1 VNAGL
6 VPLAIATV
14 GTSYVA
20 LVLRSWRRRDN
31 GCSACRADRRRA
43 GRVATT
49 AGVYPWKNCAGAVRL
64 GSWSSLLADLTGP
77 GYHVGRRRSLSAC
90 PTPDEDPRMRRLVL
104 VAMGI
109 LGAILDGA
117 VGCGSPPPAQ
127 QPAATRTVAR
137 STAPSSVKHPEM
149 LATMERYL
157 MSPFSSDDELDKI
170 RDFVLQSPDVTI
182 AIDELAVP
190 FLDEDL
196 DEGVKNL
203 LMIGYVAGNAASQLR
218 SGVRGDDLIAGVEG
232 ELQIYLVL
240 KAFST
245 TQLKDAKVISPRLDA
260 LLALQGQGKLRTHL
274 ERAMVGRK
282 APTLA
287 DAGHGAAAPV
297 QPVPARR
304 RADAVATVS
313 AAKDPEADLV
323 KLIEDGVTLM
333 KSGRAEEAITG
344 NFGLVIARLEKQYAG
359 EKRHIYCGHE
369 QAEVVLYLTEAA
381 SKGEDA
387 IALTPRAAPCGA
399 LARAQAARTSS
410 PMRRDRRCRGWRVAH
425 PEPRGD
431 RRSRA
436 GDRRT
441 PPPAREA
448 ACATSPLARLLPRS
462 RRPAVYPRRP
472 CGWTHHAVRARPRGS
487 SPPETAGE
495 RSGRSDTAR
504 SSRRSNPHKVLVR
517 QLSRTCTTPD

>member
-1 VNAGL
+1 
-6 VPLAIATV
+6 
-14 GTSYVA
+14 
-20 LVLRSWRRRDN
+20 
-31 GCSACRADRRRA
+31 
-43 GRVATT
+43 
-49 AGVYPWKNCAGAVRL
+49 
-64 GSWSSLLADLTGP
+64 
-77 GYHVGRRRSLSAC
+77 
-90 PTPDEDPRMRRLVL
+90 VL

-218 SGVRGDDLIAGVEG
+218 SGVRGDDLIASVEG

-381 SKGEDA
+381 SKGEEA
-387 IALTPRAAPCGA
+387 IALAPMWADAWFFKSYA
-399 LARAQAARTSS
+399 LSELHRT
-410 PMRRDRRCRGWRVAH
+410 A
-425 PEPRGD
+425 
-431 RRSRA
+431 
-436 GDRRT
+436 
-441 PPPAREA
+441 EA
-448 ACATSPLARLLPRS
+448 AAALDRAIALSPSHAHYLSERGYLYHQAKDWQHSLETYKAAEE
-462 RRPAVYPRRP
+462 AVKLIADKQGQIVER
-472 CGWTHHAVRARPRGS
+472 TRALRGQGYALV
-487 SPPETAGE
+487 ELGDLDAGE
-495 RSGRSDTAR
+495 QKYQQSLALDPDDKM
-504 SSRRSNPHKVLVR
+504 SRQELDYIKGLRAKR
-517 QLSRTCTTPD
+517 K